1 MTFKGWSDEALDFF
15 EGLEADNSKAY
26 WQANKPNYESAVR
39 EPMELLVAELEPK
52 LGPGKIFR
60 PYRDVRF
67 SKNKAPYKENVAAI
81 IGSSYIQLSSAGLAV
96 GGGMWELESDQL
108 QRYREAVD
116 DDTTG
121 KKLASLVK
129 KAEESGLLVIS
140 HGELKTAPRGYAKD
154 HPRIRLLRYKGIA
167 TWQEWPPAKW
177 LGTAKA
183 KEHIT
188 DSLRKG
194 RPIATWLEANVG
206 PSTLPPSSRY
216 R

>member
-1 MTFKGWSDEALDFF
+1 MAFTGWKDDALEFF

-26 WQANKPNYESAVR
+26 WQAHKPIYESAVR

-67 SKNKAPYKENVAAI
+67 SKNKAPYKENIGAL
-81 IGSSYIQLSSAGLAV
+81 IGSAYIQLSSAGLAV
-96 GGGMWELESDQL
+96 GSGMWELESDQL

-129 KAEESGLLVIS
+129 KAEEGGLLVIS

-154 HPRIRLLRYKGIA
+154 HPGSGCSA
-167 TWQEWPPAKW
+167 TR
-177 LGTAKA
+177 G
-183 KEHIT
+183 
-188 DSLRKG
+188 
-194 RPIATWLEANVG
+194 
-206 PSTLPPSSRY
+206 
-216 R
+216 